1 MNIKQEIQDCKSRIK
16 KYQNQSRNC
25 FNDDLKQHLDYQLRQ
40 EQLKLESFELLLDLS
55 QKVGEHYQ

>member
-1 MNIKQEIQDCKSRIK
+1 MNIKQEIRDCKSRIK
-16 KYQNQSRNC
+16 KYQNQRNNC
-25 FNDDLKQHLDYQLRQ
+25 FNDDLKKHLEYQLQQ

>member
-16 KYQNQSRNC
+16 KYQNQRRNC

-40 EQLKLESFELLLDLS
+40 EQLKLESIELLLVLS

>member
-16 KYQNQSRNC
+16 KYQNQRNNC
-25 FNDDLKQHLDYQLRQ
+25 FTDDLKQHLDYQLRQ

>member
-16 KYQNQSRNC
+16 KYQNQRNNC
-25 FNDDLKQHLDYQLRQ
+25 FNDDLKKHLEYQLQQ